1 MTTMIAD
8 LAPTALAVALL
19 ALVTAGVLMI
29 VRAPRPWTPV
39 IAIARGI
46 AQLAILSVILTGI
59 IASPV
64 WIACALVVMFT
75 VASVV
80 VVLIFALAGALQD
93 MGQTSGI
100 AGIIIA
106 VSAILQR
113 VIVYPPIAA
122 WIALHVPWLAPTPP
136 SETESI

>member
-1 MTTMIAD
+1 MNT
-8 LAPTALAVALL
+8 PTQVAHPTRST
-19 ALVTAGVLMI
+19 VRTA
-29 VRAPRPWTPV
+29 
-39 IAIARGI
+39 
-46 AQLAILSVILTGI
+46 SVI
-59 IASPV
+59 
-64 WIACALVVMFT
+64 T

-100 AGIIIA
+100 AGTIIT

-113 VIVYPPIAA
+113 LIVYPPVAS

-136 SETESI
+136 SESNTI